1 MLCGRGL
8 SRLLDEVCP
17 KSMRFVSR
25 QIDDVLFKEDDVEKH
40 TWRILPTIPRPS
52 TTIPQVPPGSRPPG
66 HWHARPL
73 PPDPRPTPGTPVT
86 PNLHPA
92 ARMKPG
98 GGGASVDSPVSG
110 RPPSPFS
117 MLAHARN
124 IGGWRVEVQG
134 HVTALWGRACPR
146 RGVGVSGGTC
156 TMAFDGRGSV
166 ACSFPRH
173 PSWKQHV
180 CVGGRLPVQHGVPTV
195 NPNLLVTS
203 VHD

>member
-1 MLCGRGL
+1 MAYTTH
-8 SRLLDEVCP
+8 D
-17 KSMRFVSR
+17 
-25 QIDDVLFKEDDVEKH
+25 
-40 TWRILPTIPRPS
+40 PS
-52 TTIPQVPPGSRPPG
+52 TINNHPASAPWLPP
-66 HWHARPL
+66 ARPL
-73 PPDPRPTPGTPVT
+73 ACTSVAPGSPPHPGPPRDPEPTPGRP
-86 PNLHPA
+86 HE
-92 ARMKPG
+92 ARWRG
-98 GGGASVDSPVSG
+98 SVRRQP
-110 RPPSPFS
+110 RLRTPPSPFS
-117 MLAHARN
+117 MLAHARH

-173 PSWKQHV
+173 LSWKQHV